1 MYNKKRLYG
10 NLCCGRRKYALTKS
24 VCGMEIIMGHVR
36 RIYVEKKEPFAV
48 KAKEL
53 HEELKNYL
61 GITGISKVRE
71 LIRYD
76 VENIS
81 DETFA
86 RACRTVF
93 SEPPVDD
100 LYEETLPAGSE
111 DRIFSVEFL
120 PGQFDQ
126 RADSAVQCIK
136 FLKED
141 EEPIIR
147 TAVTYVISGE
157 ISDDEFAKIKA
168 YCINPVDSR
177 ETDLVKPDTLVTVF
191 EEPADVKVFTGFS
204 AMPENELREL
214 YDSLGLAMTFK
225 DFKHIQHYFA
235 GEEHRDPTMTEI
247 RVLDTYWSDHCRHT
261 TFSTELK
268 DVTFGEGYYKEPIE
282 TTYQSYLDTRE
293 EIFAGREDK
302 FVCLMDLALMAM
314 RKLKKDGKLDDME
327 QSDEINA
334 CSVVVPVEMEYDGE
348 RVTEEWLVFFKNE
361 THNHP
366 TEIEP
371 FGGAATCLG
380 GAIRDPLSGRGYVYQ
395 AMRVTGAADPTVP
408 VSETL
413 HGKLS
418 QKKLVRGAAAGYS
431 SYGNQIGLATGYV
444 KEIYHPDYVAKRMEI
459 GAVMGAAPRKN
470 VIRETSDPG
479 DIIILLGGRTGR
491 DGCGGATGSSKVHTD
506 TSIETCGAEVQ
517 KGNAPTERKIQRLFR
532 REEVSRLIK
541 KCNDFGAGGVSVAIG
556 ELADGLTV
564 DLDKVPK
571 KYAGLDGTELAIS
584 ESQERMAVVVD
595 PKDVDTFLAY
605 AAEENLEAV
614 PVAVVTKE
622 PRLVLNWR
630 GKDIVNLSRAFLD
643 TNGAHQETSV
653 VVDIPDEAD
662 NYLDRIA
669 IPAVAEKLEKEDVKG
684 AWLALL
690 KDLNVC
696 SQKGLVEMFD
706 SSIGA
711 ASVLMPYGGKY
722 QLTETQTMVAKL
734 PVLKGKTDTVTMMS
748 YGFDPYLSSWSPYH
762 GAVYA
767 VTESMAKIVAAGG
780 DYKKIRFTF
789 QEYFRRMT
797 ADPER
802 WSQPFAALLG
812 AYDAQIGYGLP
823 SIGGKDSMSGTFN
836 RIDVPPTLVSFAV
849 DVAKC
854 GDIITPELK
863 KAGSRLVRFEIEKD
877 DYDVP
882 VYEKVMELYDKIAA
896 LIADKVILSAYATDA
911 NGVAAAVSKMAFGN
925 GLGVK
930 VDPEISA
937 DFLFENGI
945 GDIVA
950 EIDADRLSDL
960 ERSEAEYTIFATVTE
975 EPVFEAA
982 GARISMEEALA
993 AWKGTLEKVFPT
1005 KAAKETTPIETKI
1018 YRADSV
1024 YVCKHKVAKPTVFI
1038 PVFPGTNCE
1047 YDSTKAFERAGAKV
1061 VTKVFRNL
1069 TAEDIRDSVTE
1080 FEKAIDQAQIIMFPG
1095 GFSAGDEPD
1104 GSAKFFA
1111 TAFQNEKMKEAVSK
1125 LLQER
1130 DGLALGICNGFQAL
1144 IKLGLVPFGEI
1155 TGQTE
1160 DSPTLTFNTIN
1171 RHISKMVYTKV
1182 VSNKS
1187 PWLQGA
1193 VPGQTYCSPASHGE
1207 GRFVAK
1213 KEWIDRL
1220 FANGQVATQYADPYG
1235 NVSMDEEWNVNG
1247 SYAAIEGI
1255 TSPDG
1260 RCFGKMAHAERRDR
1274 AVAMNIYGEQDLKIF
1289 ESGVA
1294 YFK

>member
-1 MYNKKRLYG
+1 MG
-10 NLCCGRRKYALTKS
+10 N
-24 VCGMEIIMGHVR
+24 VR
-36 RIYVEKKEPFAV
+36 RIYVEKKTPYAV
-48 KAKEL
+48 KAREL
-53 HEELKNYL
+53 KGDLKNYL
-61 GITGISKVRE
+61 GLGNVEEVRQF
-71 LIRYD
+71 IRYD

-81 DETFA
+81 DEIFA
-86 RACRTVF
+86 AACRTVF

-100 LYEETLPAGSE
+100 LYEECIEIPANGHV
-111 DRIFSVEFL
+111 FSVEFL

-126 RADSAVQCIK
+126 RADSAVQCVQ

-141 EEPIIR
+141 EQPIIR
-147 TAVTYVISGE
+147 TAVTYMIIGDVSE
-157 ISDDEFAKIKA
+157 EEMARVKA

-177 ETDLVKPDTLVTVF
+177 ETDMEKPETLAAQF
-191 EEPADVKVFTGFS
+191 QEPADVAIFAGF
-204 AMPENELREL
+204 AHMPKEELKGL

-225 DFKHIQHYFA
+225 DFLHIQKYFHDD
-235 GEEHRDPTMTEI
+235 EKRDPSMTEI

-268 DVTFGEGYYKEPIE
+268 GVEFGEGYYRDPMEA
-282 TTYQSYLDTRE
+282 TYQSYMDTRE

-314 RKLKKDGKLDDME
+314 RKLKKDGRLADLE
-327 QSDEINA
+327 ESDEINA
-334 CSVVVPVEMEYDGE
+334 CSVVVPVEMEYEDHVE
-348 RVTEEWLVFFKNE
+348 TQEWLVFFKNE

-408 VSETL
+408 VADTL
-413 HGKLS
+413 KGKLS

-431 SYGNQIGLATGYV
+431 SYGNQIGLATGFV
-444 KEIYHPDYVAKRMEI
+444 KEIYHPGYVAKRMEI

-470 VIRETSDPG
+470 VIRGTSDPG

-491 DGCGGATGSSKVHTD
+491 DGCGGATGSSKVHTEQ
-506 TSIETCGAEVQ
+506 SIETCGAEVQ

-564 DLDKVPK
+564 NLDNVPK

-595 PKDVDTFLAY
+595 PKDVEVFLKY
-605 AAEENLEAV
+605 AAQENLEAV
-614 PVAVVTKE
+614 AVATVTEE

-643 TNGAHQETSV
+643 TNGAHQETDV
-653 VVDIPDEAD
+653 KVDIPDEKE
-662 NYLDRIA
+662 NYFDRYSIEK
-669 IPAVAEKLEKEDVKG
+669 VGELAENGDIKG

-690 KDLNVC
+690 NDLNVC

-711 ASVLMPYGGKY
+711 ASVLMPYGGER
-722 QLTETQTMVAKL
+722 QLTETQAMVAKL
-734 PVLKGKTDTVTMMS
+734 PVLEGKTDTVTMMS
-748 YGFDPYLSSWSPYH
+748 YGFDPCLSSWSPYH
-762 GAVYA
+762 GAIYA
-767 VTESMAKIVAAGG
+767 VVESMAKIVASGG
-780 DYKKIRFTF
+780 DYSKIRFTF

-797 ADPER
+797 EDPAR

-812 AYDAQIGYGLP
+812 AYDAQIGFGLP

-836 RIDVPPTLVSFAV
+836 DIDVPPTLVSFAV
-849 DVAKC
+849 DIAKC
-854 GDIITPELK
+854 GDIVTPELK
-863 KAGSRLVRFEIEKD
+863 TPGNKLVRFSIERD
-877 DYDVP
+877 EFDVP
-882 VYEKVMELYDKIAA
+882 MYQAVMELYEAIRRLMEEKI
-896 LIADKVILSAYATDA
+896 IVSAYALDA
-911 NGVAAAVSKMAFGN
+911 RGVAAAVSKMAFGN
-925 GLGVK
+925 GLGV
-930 VDPEISA
+930 
-937 DFLFENGI
+937 
-945 GDIVA
+945 
-950 EIDADRLSDL
+950 DL
-960 ERSEAEYTIFATVTE
+960 EEGLDARDLFGNGLGDLLVEMPASGLDLLEERDLDYMVIGAVTAES
-975 EPVFEAA
+975 VFRA
-982 GARISMEEALA
+982 GKEHITLEEALQ
-993 AWKGTLEKVFPT
+993 AWTSRLEKVFPT
-1005 KAAKETTPIETKI
+1005 
-1018 YRADSV
+1018 RAVAGAEPVESGTYHGDSV
-1024 YVCKHKVAKPTVFI
+1024 YVCRHKVAKPTVFI

-1047 YDSTKAFERAGAKV
+1047 YDSARAFRRAGADV
-1061 VTKVFRNL
+1061 VTRVFCNQSPL
-1069 TAEDIRDSVTE
+1069 DIRQSVE
-1080 FEKAIDQAQIIMFPG
+1080 AFEQAIGQAQIIMFPG

-1111 TAFQNEKMKEAVSK
+1111 TAFQNVRLKEAVMK
-1125 LLQER
+1125 LLNDR

-1144 IKLGLVPFGEI
+1144 IKLGLVPYGEI
-1155 TGQTE
+1155 LGQKE

-1182 VSNKS
+1182 VTDKS

-1193 VPGQTYCSPASHGE
+1193 RLGATYCNPASHGE
-1207 GRFVAK
+1207 GRFVAPR
-1213 KEWIDRL
+1213 EWIERL
-1220 FANGQVATQYADPYG
+1220 FANGQVATQYADPQG
-1235 NVSMDEEWNVNG
+1235 NVSMDEEYNING

-1260 RCFGKMAHAERRDR
+1260 RVLGKMAHSERRGS
-1274 AVAMNIYGEQDLKIF
+1274 AVALNIYGEQDMKIF
-1289 ESGVA
+1289 ESGVR
-1294 YFK
+1294 YFQ

>member
-1 MYNKKRLYG
+1 M
-10 NLCCGRRKYALTKS
+10 
-24 VCGMEIIMGHVR
+24 GMVR
-36 RIYVEKKEPFAV
+36 RIYVEKKAPYAV

-53 HEELKNYL
+53 KGDLKNYL
-61 GITGISKVRE
+61 GLDNVEAVRE
-71 LIRYD
+71 FIRYD

-81 DETFA
+81 DEIFA
-86 RACRTVF
+86 KACKTVF

-100 LYEETLPAGSE
+100 LYEETIEIPANGHV
-111 DRIFSVEFL
+111 FSVEYL

-126 RADSAVQCIK
+126 RADSAVQCVQ

-141 EEPIIR
+141 ENPIIK
-147 TAVTYVISGE
+147 TAVTYMIIGDISAE
-157 ISDDEFAKIKA
+157 EMDKIKA

-177 ETDLVKPDTLVTVF
+177 ETDMVKPETLVTEF
-191 EEPADVKVFTGFS
+191 EDPADVAIFDGFS
-204 AMPENELREL
+204 SMSEDELKAL
-214 YDSLGLAMTFK
+214 YSSLGLAMTFK
-225 DFKHIQHYFA
+225 DFLHIQNYFA
-235 GEEHRDPTMTEI
+235 HDEKRDHSMTEI

-268 DVTFGEGYYKEPIE
+268 DVAFEDGYYKAPIE
-282 TTYQSYLDTRE
+282 KTYEDYLATRA
-293 EIFAGREDK
+293 EIFAGRSDK
-302 FVCLMDLALMAM
+302 FVCLMDLATMAM
-314 RKLKKDGKLDDME
+314 RKLKKEGKLDDME

-334 CSVVVPVEMEYDGE
+334 CSVVVPVEMEYENGE
-348 RVTEEWLVFFKNE
+348 KVTEEWLVFFKNE

-408 VSETL
+408 VADTL
-413 HGKLS
+413 KGKLS
-418 QKKLVRGAAAGYS
+418 QKKLVRGAANGYS
-431 SYGNQIGLATGYV
+431 SYGNQIGLATGFV
-444 KEIYHPDYVAKRMEI
+444 KEIYHPNYVAKRMEI
-459 GAVMGAAPRKN
+459 GAVMGAAPRRC

-491 DGCGGATGSSKVHTD
+491 DGCGGATGSSKVHTEA
-506 TSIETCGAEVQ
+506 SIETCGAEVQ

-532 REEVSRLIK
+532 REEVSKLIK

-595 PKDVDTFLAY
+595 PKDVDTFLGY
-605 AAEENLEAV
+605 AAEENLEAI
-614 PVAVVTKE
+614 PVAVVTEE

-630 GKDIVNLSRAFLD
+630 GNSIVNLKRAFLD
-643 TNGAHQETSV
+643 TNGAHQETGV
-653 VVDIPDEAD
+653 KVDMPVKED
-662 NYLDRIA
+662 NYFKKYA
-669 IPAVAEKLEKEDVKG
+669 IPAVGEKVEAGDVKG
-684 AWLALL
+684 AWVTMLN
-690 KDLNVC
+690 DLNVC

-706 SSIGA
+706 ASIGA
-711 ASVLMPYGGKY
+711 GSVFMPYGGQY

-767 VTESMAKIVAAGG
+767 VVESMAKIVATGG
-780 DYKKIRFTF
+780 DWSKIRFTF
-789 QEYFRRMT
+789 QEYFRRMSE
-797 ADPER
+797 DPAR

-812 AYDAQIGYGLP
+812 AYSAQLGFGLP

-836 RIDVPPTLVSFAV
+836 DIDVPPTLVSFAV
-849 DVAKC
+849 DIAKY
-854 GDIITPELK
+854 GDIVTPELK
-863 KAGSRLVRFEIEKD
+863 KAGNKLVRFSIEKD
-877 DYDVP
+877 EYDMP
-882 VYEKVMELYDKIAA
+882 VYEAVMALYNAIHELTLDKTI
-896 LIADKVILSAYATDA
+896 VSAYALDSK
-911 NGVAAAVSKMAFGN
+911 GVAAAVSKMAFGN
-925 GLGVK
+925 KLGVAVDSAVDVKSLFTNGLGDV
-930 VDPEISA
+930 
-937 DFLFENGI
+937 
-945 GDIVA
+945 VA
-950 EIDADRLSDL
+950 EIAADKMSALDAADVKY
-960 ERSEAEYTIFATVTE
+960 EVIGTVTAD
-975 EPVFEAA
+975 AA
-982 GARISMEEALA
+982 FVIGDTKITMDEALE
-993 AWKGTLEKVFPT
+993 AWTSKLEKVFPT
-1005 KAAKETTPIETKI
+1005 KAVKDMDAVNSDVYK
-1018 YRADSV
+1018 ADSI
-1024 YVCKHKVAKPTVFI
+1024 YVCKNKIAKPTVFI

-1047 YDSTKAFERAGAKV
+1047 YDSTKAFERAGANV
-1061 VTKVFRNL
+1061 ITKVFKNM
-1069 TAEDIRDSVTE
+1069 TAEDIRASVDE
-1080 FEKAIDQAQIIMFPG
+1080 FEKAIAQAQIIMFPG

-1111 TAFQNEKMKEAVSK
+1111 TAFQNAKMKEAVMK
-1125 LLQER
+1125 LLNER

-1144 IKLGLVPFGEI
+1144 IKLGLVPYGEI
-1155 TGQTE
+1155 VGQKE

-1193 VPGQTYCSPASHGE
+1193 ELGATYCNPASHGE
-1207 GRFVAK
+1207 GRFVAP
-1213 KEWIDRL
+1213 KEWLDKL
-1220 FANGQVATQYADPYG
+1220 FANGQVATQYADMFG
-1235 NVSMDEEWNVNG
+1235 NVSMDEEYNING
-1247 SYAAIEGI
+1247 SYCSIEGI

-1260 RCFGKMAHAERRDR
+1260 RCLGKMAHSERRDV
-1274 AVAMNIYGEQDLKIF
+1274 AVAMNIYGEQDMKIF
-1289 ESGVA
+1289 ESGVK